1 MKVLIALDDS
11 ECSRLA
17 LESVLNRPWPGQSI
31 FKVLNIVEPFDP
43 INSAAGAAHWHDW
56 VASVNAQRRFE
67 ANSLVEKAVDSLR
80 SSHSDCESDGEIR
93 VDLLPDRTIVEAAE
107 AWSADLIVLGS
118 HSRRGLERVLLGSI
132 AHSVLQL
139 ASCCVEIIKPVS
151 NVSPE
156 RFNVILALDSSP
168 QAEKVLTSVAER
180 PWPENAA
187 FRILMVLDSLS
198 EICIGDE
205 SPLNAMNAMR
215 EQEIRVERLR
225 VDLAEMA
232 ASLRSRSC
240 LSEVS
245 FEILAGHPRDVIL
258 KAIEDWPADFVI
270 LGSGGKNALKRFF
283 LGSVSHAVSLYSS
296 CSVEV
301 VK

>member
-1 MKVLIALDDS
+1 MKVLVALDDS
-11 ECSRLA
+11 ECSKLA
-17 LESVLNRPWPGQSI
+17 LESVLNRPWPEHSS
-31 FKVLNIVEPFDP
+31 FKILSVVEPFDP
-43 INSAAGAAHWHDW
+43 INSAAGAAQWYDW
-56 VASVNAQRRFE
+56 VSSVNTQRKAD
-67 ANSLVEKAVDSLR
+67 ANSLVEQAVDSLR
-80 SSHSDCESDGEIR
+80 SSHPDCESDGEIR
-93 VDLLPDRTIVEAAE
+93 EDLLPDKTIVEAAE

-139 ASCCVEIIKPVS
+139 APCCVEIIKPVS
-151 NVSPE
+151 TGSPE

-168 QAEKVLTSVAER
+168 QAEKVLTSVAAR
-180 PWPENAA
+180 PWPEKTV
-187 FRILMVLDSLS
+187 FRLLMVVDSLS
-198 EICIGDE
+198 ESCIGDE
-205 SPLNAMNAMR
+205 SALNAMNAMR

-225 VDLAEMA
+225 VDLAELA
-232 ASLRSRSC
+232 ASLRSRSS
-240 LSEVS
+240 LSDVS
-245 FEILAGHPRDVIL
+245 FEILGGHPRDVIL

-283 LGSVSHAVSLYSS
+283 LGSVSHAVSLHSS